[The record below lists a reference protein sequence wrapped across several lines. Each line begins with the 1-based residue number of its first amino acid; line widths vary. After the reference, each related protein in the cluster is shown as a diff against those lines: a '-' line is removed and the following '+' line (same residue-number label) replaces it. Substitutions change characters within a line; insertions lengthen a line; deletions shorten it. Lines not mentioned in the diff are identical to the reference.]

1 MRTNFGSLVGVSII
15 FMWKTR
21 GCHDVSHALRK
32 AIARQLYR
40 GLFVDQEKSKR
51 VFSSY
56 LLLPDTRADKVIIQN
71 ISTRRQILTIN
82 LMTQNFE
89 TQLHQLIPPRNPDM
103 RSSWDQQKFRRLQLS
118 LDMSS
123 ASDTINRP
131 TCSCHQYRFLSTD
144 YWSCK
149 RNDFVTSCDK
159 P

>member
-40 GLFVDQEKSKR
+40 GLFVDQEKLKR

-56 LLLPDTRADKVIIQN
+56 LLLPDTQVDKAITQN
-71 ISTRRQILTIN
+71 IGARQQILTMN
-82 LMTQNFE
+82 LMTQKFV
-89 TQLHQLIPPRNPDM
+89 TQLHQLMPHRNTDT
-103 RSSWDQQKFRRLQLS
+103 RTSWDQQRFRRFQLS
-118 LDMSS
+118 QDMSS

-131 TCSCHQYRFLSTD
+131 TCGCHQYRFISAG
-144 YWSCK
+144 YQSCK
-149 RNDFVTSCDK
+149 RNDLFCDFLW
-159 P
+159 